1 MAVISSGV
9 WGTNRYQYNRYSFV
23 LLRFL
28 GFLLVRR
35 RVSCIDGTA
44 RSYIPVV
51 ADDDEM
57 RGADR

>member
-1 MAVISSGV
+1 
-9 WGTNRYQYNRYSFV
+9 